1 MGLVTNKS
9 TLIALGSA
17 VAGAA
22 LAHRWF
28 ERGPSSFRAQFRRRA
43 RQELAARDPVE
54 VVTDDDLAH
63 LPDPVATFL
72 RATGAVGS
80 PRISNFHTTVS
91 GRIRGGSDQPW
102 MPFAGEQANRYGSAP
117 SRLFHIVASMR
128 GLPTDVYHEFTGT
141 DATMRVKVL
150 SVVPIVNA
158 SGPEMTRSETVTIF
172 NDMCVLAPA
181 ALIEASIDWDTLD
194 DRTVR
199 GTFTRLGETVA
210 ATLVF
215 GDDGLLVD
223 FVSDDRYRSTSDGS
237 TFERQRWSTPLSDY
251 RPMDGRLV
259 CTHGEGRWHP
269 RPPESDFAYLE
280 FELENIRYNVTS
292 PT

>member
-1 MGLVTNKS
+1 
-9 TLIALGSA
+9 
-17 VAGAA
+17 
-22 LAHRWF
+22 
-28 ERGPSSFRAQFRRRA
+28 
-43 RQELAARDPVE
+43 
-54 VVTDDDLAH
+54 
-63 LPDPVATFL
+63 
-72 RATGAVGS
+72 
-80 PRISNFHTTVS
+80 
-91 GRIRGGSDQPW
+91 
-102 MPFAGEQANRYGSAP
+102 MPFAGGQAPPVMVGLLTLFIAST
-117 SRLFHIVASMR
+117 RLRRVHQFMNGCNHA
-128 GLPTDVYHEFTGT
+128 
-141 DATMRVKVL
+141 VKVL

>member
-1 MGLVTNKS
+1 
-9 TLIALGSA
+9 
-17 VAGAA
+17 
-22 LAHRWF
+22 
-28 ERGPSSFRAQFRRRA
+28 
-43 RQELAARDPVE
+43 
-54 VVTDDDLAH
+54 
-63 LPDPVATFL
+63 
-72 RATGAVGS
+72 
-80 PRISNFHTTVS
+80 
-91 GRIRGGSDQPW
+91 
-102 MPFAGEQANRYGSAP
+102 
-117 SRLFHIVASMR
+117 
-128 GLPTDVYHEFTGT
+128 
-141 DATMRVKVL
+141 MRVKVL

-223 FVSDDRYRSTSDGS
+223 FVSDDRYRSTSDRS

-259 CTHGEGRWHP
+259 CTHGEDVASPSAPNR
-269 RPPESDFAYLE
+269 
-280 FELENIRYNVTS
+280 TS
-292 PT
+292 PTSSSSSRTSATTSRHQPDAPAIEHGGSVGPLSRSDLGNGVDTPSLRLSAWRSQQSSSGSTIAAVRANPSASVVTISSGLVAVREAQAWLDAQHAGLVAQLRQVDSFPEKTIADAAKSSLGRASKTTERSATLRCDTWLGGGIG